1 LHEIAMDLRQK
12 VGQIE
17 KKLLLLSEK
26 WRSLQLENQQLK
38 TDLASKGKQVQALK
52 ENLENTRQ
60 VLSNLLKEETES
72 TQEWKQQIERSILE
86 LDKCL
91 EGMQNP

>member
-1 LHEIAMDLRQK
+1 MDLRQK

>member
-1 LHEIAMDLRQK
+1 MDLREK

-38 TDLASKGKQVQALK
+38 TDLDSKGKQVQALK

-72 TQEWKQQIERSILE
+72 TEEWKQQIERSILA